1 VWPEDEFRTERVL
14 LDQVID
20 LGLEQPGAPRS
31 LTDVRVREL
40 FGSILHT
47 DAVEREDE
55 EENWVVTI
63 LTSTA
68 DFVAVTRG
76 QRFENLVPRR
86 AAVNAVLLSLVS
98 GNDHKNGHERER
110 KT

>member
-1 VWPEDEFRTERVL
+1 ML
-14 LDQVID
+14 LNQMIL

-47 DAVEREDE
+47 GAVEREDE
-55 EENWVVTI
+55 ESTWVETI

-76 QRFENLVPRR
+76 HQFDNLVPRR
-86 AAVNAVLLSLVS
+86 AAVNAVLLSLAS
-98 GNDHKNGHERER
+98 GGGPQEWRR
-110 KT
+110 A

>member
-1 VWPEDEFRTERVL
+1 
-14 LDQVID
+14 
-20 LGLEQPGAPRS
+20 
-31 LTDVRVREL
+31 LTDVRIREL

-55 EENWVVTI
+55 ESTWVETI
-63 LTSTA
+63 FTSTA

-76 QRFENLVPRR
+76 HQLENVVPRR

-98 GNDHKNGHERER
+98 GSDRGTGAEDMSAWPRS
-110 KT
+110 